1 MDQGFLSWL
10 RRLRRSALLKDAI
23 LQSAS
28 DSSNRSSSG
37 PLNQDTLPTYHIAV
51 SIPPIGRF

>member
-10 RRLRRSALLKDAI
+10 RRLRRPALLKDAI

-28 DSSNRSSSG
+28 DSSNGSSSG
-37 PLNQDTLPTYHIAV
+37 PLNQDTLLKYHIAV